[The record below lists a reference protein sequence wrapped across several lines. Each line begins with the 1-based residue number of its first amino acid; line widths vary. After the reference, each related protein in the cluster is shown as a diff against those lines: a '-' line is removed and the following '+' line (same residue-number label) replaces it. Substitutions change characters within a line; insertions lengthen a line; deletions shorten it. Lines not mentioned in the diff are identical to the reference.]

1 MIINKKENVFLFCK
15 ASVQKHV
22 TKPVFYYFSVLKNEK
37 QFGKCFQMYVATVI
51 YLFILNNN

>member
-51 YLFILNNN
+51 YFFLKKNN